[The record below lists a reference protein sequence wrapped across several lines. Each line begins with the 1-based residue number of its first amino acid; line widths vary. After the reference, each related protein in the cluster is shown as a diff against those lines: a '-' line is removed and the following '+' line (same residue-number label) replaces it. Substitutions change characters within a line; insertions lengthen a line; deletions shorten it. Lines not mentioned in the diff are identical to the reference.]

1 MNTTEIRRYKL
12 GLLIA
17 RDFDGNVARF
27 AEFIDRRPPQIYRLF
42 SDAPSGRGMGESL
55 ARHIENCLGLQRYW
69 LDEEGDMDTLP
80 PLRERVAE
88 YEVSLSEQA
97 LLQLLID
104 DLHRAMRG
112 KSLSRKS
119 LICLRSMVD
128 ALSQDLSRVIDNQP
142 LALPNPEQDEQDD

>member
-1 MNTTEIRRYKL
+1 MNTTEIRRHKL
-12 GLLIA
+12 GRLIA
-17 RDFDGNVARF
+17 RDFDGNIARF
-27 AEFIDRRPPQIYRLF
+27 AEYIDRRPPQIYRLF

-55 ARHIENCLGLQRYW
+55 ARHIEERLGLPRYW
-69 LDEEGDMDTLP
+69 LDQEGELEALP

-88 YEVSLSEQA
+88 HEATLSEQA

-112 KSLSRKS
+112 KALSSKG

-128 ALSQDLSRVIDNQP
+128 ALSQDLGRVIDKQP
-142 LALPNPEQDEQDD
+142 LTLPAHGQGKTEG